1 MSDQAS
7 EFTGQVI
14 LELCDL
20 LGVTKI
26 RTSPYHPQ
34 TNGTI
39 TSHTS
44 DAQESDSQNGPRKK
58 GQLALTLRTYTD
70 CLQCYMVTDNRL
82 LTLFLNVWAS
92 TKITSRPSIPNCQ
105 AG

>member
-1 MSDQAS
+1 MSDQVS

-14 LELCDL
+14 SELCDL

-34 TNGTI
+34 TN
-39 TSHTS
+39 SAVESTS
-44 DAQESDSQNGPRKK
+44 DTQKNDSQNGPREK
-58 GQLALTLRTYTD
+58 GQMALTLRTYTN

-82 LTLFLNVWAS
+82 LTLFLNVWVL
-92 TKITSRPSIPNCQ
+92 TKITSRPSIPDHEV
-105 AG
+105 G